1 MGKGRARLRG
11 TLRAFRAVIRNP
23 DLRRVELAYFAF
35 RMAELGTWV
44 AILVFAYRQGGAAEA
59 GLVAMIQLAPA
70 AIAAPFASVLGDRV
84 RRERALLLGYVVPT
98 AAMGGVAVALLSGAP
113 VPVIYLLAVI
123 MTTSLTLTR
132 PVQSALLPQLVQ
144 TPDELTAANV
154 ALGTVNATV
163 VLLGPALAGVLLGL
177 EGPGLVFA
185 VFAGGLL
192 LATLLVARL
201 QPSPPPGR
209 TSEHPWHEAMAG
221 FRALAREPSQ
231 RLVVG
236 LLAGQSVIEG
246 AFDVLLVVI
255 ALGLLG
261 LPAAGA
267 GYLTAALGAGGVVGG
282 ILALRLVGRRHLAPS
297 MVTGLLVYGLA
308 SAAIAVG
315 SLPVLVVGLL
325 VIGGAGYVQADTA
338 GRTLLQ
344 RVVPDRVLA
353 RVFGVLEGLQMGA
366 LAVGSILAPVLTS
379 TLGIRG
385 GILAIGL
392 LLPVAILLL
401 WARVRAVDRA
411 AKVPEAEIVL
421 LRSLDLFAP
430 LSPPTLEG
438 VASRLVTVYASPGDV
453 LIRQGDVGDRFYVV
467 KEGEL
472 EVTRDGR
479 HVARLRRGGYFGEI
493 ALLRDVPRTATV
505 TAATP
510 ASLLALERPDFLEA
524 ITGHPQSRAAAD
536 QVARDRSAKHA

>member
-1 MGKGRARLRG
+1 V
-11 TLRAFRAVIRNP
+11 LRAFRAVIGNP

-44 AILVFAYRQGGAAEA
+44 AILVFAYGQGGPTEA
-59 GLVAMIQLAPA
+59 GLVAMMQLIPA
-70 AIAAPFASVLGDRV
+70 AIAAPFASVLGDRI
-84 RRERALLLGYVVPT
+84 RRERALLLGYVLPT
-98 AAMGGVAVALLSGAP
+98 AAMIGTAVALLVEAS
-113 VPVIYLLAVI
+113 VPVVYLLVVI
-123 MTTSLTLTR
+123 MTTSVTLTR
-132 PVQSALLPQLVQ
+132 PVQSALLPQLVE
-144 TPDELTAANV
+144 TPEELTAAN
-154 ALGTVNATV
+154 ATLGTVNAAV

-177 EGPGLVFA
+177 DGPGLVFA

-192 LATLLVARL
+192 IATVMISRLSAR
-201 QPSPPPGR
+201 PPPER
-209 TSEHPWHEAMAG
+209 SEEHPWPEAVAG

-261 LPAAGA
+261 LPASGA
-267 GYLTAALGAGGVVGG
+267 GYLTAALGAGGLVGG

-297 MVTGLLVYGLA
+297 LVAGLLVYGLA
-308 SAAIAVG
+308 SAAIALG
-315 SLPVLVVGLL
+315 SLPVVVVGLL

-344 RVVPDRVLA
+344 RVVPDQVLA
-353 RVFGVLEGLQMGA
+353 RVFGVLEGLQMAA
-366 LAVGSILAPVLTS
+366 LAVGSILAPALTN

-385 GILAIGL
+385 GILALGL
-392 LLPVAILLL
+392 LLPAAILLL

-411 AKVPEAEIVL
+411 VKVPEAEIAL

-430 LSPPTLEG
+430 LPPPILES
-438 VASRLVTVYASPGDV
+438 VVSRVVTVHPSPGKV
-453 LIRQGDVGDRFYVV
+453 VIKEGDVGDRFYVV

-472 EVTRDGR
+472 KVTRDGL
-479 HVARLRRGGYFGEI
+479 HVATLGPGGYFGEI

-505 TAATP
+505 MAVTP
-510 ASLLALERPDFLEA
+510 AVLLALERPDFLEA
-524 ITGHPQSRAAAD
+524 VTGHPQARAAAH
-536 QVARDRSAKHA
+536 QVAEERSATHD